1 MSMKL
6 PLRAVILLLCLFS
19 PLTAADI
26 ITLRS
31 GEKIEGKVLEVTRND
46 VKFETKVHNIRTTVT
61 YRRAQVADIE
71 YKELP
76 ADFWGP
82 GRETPPN
89 TTQPQTPPPQPEQ
102 PETTKP
108 EGVEA
113 PDNAEPDDEPIEEP
127 TRRGRRVDPA
137 SQYVVVPVKGTI
149 GVEVTAHGLRAALL
163 QTKGRGV
170 KHVVFT
176 VDSPGGYVFEAV
188 QILETLK
195 EFDTDLTYHCLIE
208 SGAISAASVFAAGAD
223 RIYVRP
229 GARLGGA
236 VAYTS
241 DNSTGATE
249 VDAKFN
255 SIWSAE
261 VASRAESKGHNGD
274 AFRAMII
281 MANQLWQS
289 DADGSLS
296 SRSRGPQDTQIDG
309 PNTVLTIS
317 AAQMVR
323 GGMATMVET
332 PIDSMGAMT
341 GVEDWAELRT
351 IGQRAML
358 TAARDRADMKRR
370 FDAAIEGFNKAIG
383 ELDQNHPSKG
393 RYTIERSATGTL
405 SMQSSS
411 MREWQSRTDAAVR
424 ACNIMLACLKELAS
438 INSRAEKSGAQHLLI
453 PSKLGHERYVEI
465 DAERS
470 KLLNQRN
477 RPPVAEM
484 LQP

>member
-1 MSMKL
+1 MSTKL
-6 PLRAVILLLCLFS
+6 SLRTIILLLLL
-19 PLTAADI
+19 PLLCPLAAADI

-82 GRETPPN
+82 DREAPPQ
-89 TTQPQTPPPQPEQ
+89 TTQPQTKQ
-102 PETTKP
+102 PETAKP
-108 EGVEA
+108 GAAETPA
-113 PDNAEPDDEPIEEP
+113 DAEPDDEPIEEP
-127 TRRGRRVDPA
+127 TRRGRRVEPA

-195 EFDTDLTYHCLIE
+195 EFDADLTYHCLIE

-274 AFRAMII
+274 AFRAMIV

-289 DADGSLS
+289 DGDGSLS
-296 SRSRGPQDTQIDG
+296 PRSRGPQDTQIDG

-317 AAQMVR
+317 ATQMVR
-323 GGMATMVET
+323 GGMATLVET
-332 PIDSMGAMT
+332 PIDGMGVLT
-341 GVEDWAELRT
+341 GVEDWTELKT

-358 TAARDRADMKRR
+358 TAARERADLRRR
-370 FDAAIEGFNKAIG
+370 FDTALEGYKKASG
-383 ELDQNHPSKG
+383 ELEQNHPSKG
-393 RYTIERSATGTL
+393 LYTIERSATGTL

-424 ACNIMLACLKELAS
+424 ACNTMLACLKELAS

-453 PSKLGHERYVEI
+453 PAKLGHERYVEI
-465 DAERS
+465 DNERA
-470 KLLNQRN
+470 KLLNQRS
-477 RPPVAEM
+477 RPPIAEM